1 MRKLRNITKRKQRK
15 TKSRKTK
22 SRRTKKGGNGNNY
35 INKNIRYVRNG
46 KQSEPEPEPEP
57 KNKSMYQK
65 IFGTKEE
72 INQRKLEKEKKRQEY
87 LDEIYNDPK
96 NF

>member
-22 SRRTKKGGNGNNY
+22 STRTKKGGNGNNY

-46 KQSEPEPEPEP
+46 KQSEPEPEP